1 MKEFEGKTTI
11 VTGGSRG
18 IGRGIAER
26 LAEGGANVLIT
37 YAGNAAAAREV
48 VDSLT
53 AKGVKAG
60 AVQADA
66 ADPESAAKIVAAAT
80 DLGGSVDI
88 LVNNAGIARDNL
100 LIRMKDEEFDA
111 VIATNLR
118 GVYAMMKAV
127 AKPMMKARYGRII
140 NISSVVGVYG
150 NAGQVNYAAAKA
162 GVIGMT
168 KSVAKELGSR
178 GITCNA
184 VAPGFIETDM
194 TAVLPENVKEELK
207 KQIVLGRL
215 GQVEDIAEA
224 VGFLASDKASYI
236 TGQVLE
242 VAGGLQ

>member
-1 MKEFEGKTTI
+1 MKEFEGKTAI

-26 LAEGGANVLIT
+26 LADGGANVLIT
-37 YAGNAAAAREV
+37 YAGNAAAAEEV
-48 VDSLT
+48 VNNLT
-53 AKGVKAG
+53 AKGVKAA

-66 ADPESAAKIVAAAT
+66 ADPESAAKIVSAAT
-80 DLGGSVDI
+80 ELGGAVDI
-88 LVNNAGIARDNL
+88 LVNNAGITRDNL
-100 LIRMKDEEFDA
+100 LIRMKDEEFDT

-118 GVYAMMKAV
+118 GVYSMMKAV

-224 VGFLASDKASYI
+224 VAFLASDKASYI